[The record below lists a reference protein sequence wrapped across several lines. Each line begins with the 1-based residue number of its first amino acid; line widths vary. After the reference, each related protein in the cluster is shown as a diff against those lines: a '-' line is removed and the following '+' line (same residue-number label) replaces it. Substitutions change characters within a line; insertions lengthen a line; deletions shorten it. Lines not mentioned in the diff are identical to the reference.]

1 MFEKILVAIDDS
13 ESSRT
18 IFEAALM
25 LAKANKSELMLV
37 HVLTL
42 VDDLYPGDAFIGI
55 PEAALRAHAKRL
67 EQREQAGVERL
78 QSLAAEAIA
87 ARIPTEFTQNIG
99 DPGKLI
105 CAVAKNWD
113 ANLIV
118 IGRRGLHGLSELFLG
133 STSNYV
139 LHHAPCN
146 VLTIQGQVRT
156 LPQREQIATTAVG
169 AI

>member
-18 IFEAALM
+18 IFTAALT
-25 LAKANKSELMLV
+25 LAKANNSKLMLV
-37 HVLTL
+37 HVLIV
-42 VDDLYPGDAFIGI
+42 VDNLYPGDAFMGI
-55 PEAALRAHAKRL
+55 PESAVRVYAKRL
-67 EQREQAGVERL
+67 EQQEQEGIAKL
-78 QSLAAEAIA
+78 KSLAAA
-87 ARIPTEFTQNIG
+87 ATAAGISTEFTQHIG
-99 DPGKLI
+99 DPGKSI
-105 CAVAKNWD
+105 CKLARNWN

-146 VLTIQGQVRT
+146 VLTIQGIDRT
-156 LPQREQIATTAVG
+156 LPPLETENTLADAN
-169 AI
+169 

>member
-1 MFEKILVAIDDS
+1 MFENILVAIDDS
-13 ESSRT
+13 ASSRT

-25 LAKANKSELMLV
+25 LAKANNSKLMLL
-37 HVLTL
+37 HVLIL

-55 PEAALRAHAKRL
+55 PESAVRAYAKRV
-67 EQREQAGVERL
+67 EQREQEGLDLLRAL
-78 QSLAAEAIA
+78 TAEATA
-87 ARIPTEFTQNIG
+87 AGISTEFTQHIG
-99 DPGKLI
+99 DPGKSI
-105 CAVAKNWD
+105 CELAKNWN

-146 VLTIQGQVRT
+146 VLTIQGIDRT
-156 LPQREQIATTAVG
+156 LPQLEIATPVAGTT
-169 AI
+169 